1 MLYGIASLLTA
12 AVLVGVDQ
20 WLKIWATNALKPLGS
35 APLWPGVVELRYVL
49 NDGMAFSMLSGQ
61 RWLLIGI
68 TGVVL
73 VVVAGVLLLRPL
85 PRLERLAWTLV
96 LGGGAGNLVDRIAS
110 GLVVDYLNFQ
120 FIQFPVFNFADICVT
135 TGVGV
140 LILAFL
146 LEYAAERRKA
156 RARSPETPDA
166 DA

>member
-1 MLYGIASLLTA
+1 MLYGIASLLAA

-20 WLKIWATNALKPLGS
+20 WLKIWATDVLKPLGS
-35 APLWPGVVELRYVL
+35 APLWPGVVELHYVL

-61 RWLLIGI
+61 RWLLIGV

-73 VVVAGVLLLRPL
+73 LVVAGMLLLRPL

-96 LGGGAGNLVDRIAS
+96 LGGGVGNLVDRIAS

-120 FIQFPVFNFADICVT
+120 FIEFPVFNFADICVT
-135 TGVGV
+135 AGVGV
-140 LILAFL
+140 LFLAVL
-146 LEYAAERRKA
+146 LEYAAERRKSAA
-156 RARSPETPDA
+156 RDPKTPDA